1 MIALQTIAVLV
12 AVRSTGRVGRVAA
25 GVLAIACF
33 LSIVS
38 GFFDGQLARSDL
50 KRGEVGFQAW
60 LLTVTAALGALAALT
75 AARRQN

>member
-1 MIALQTIAVLV
+1 V
-12 AVRSTGRVGRVAA
+12 
-25 GVLAIACF
+25 
-33 LSIVS
+33 SIVS

-50 KRGEVGFQAW
+50 KRGEIGFQAW